1 MPSTGH
7 GGTNMAHHTKFWQ
20 RFTSLLTGWAVVGL
34 LIGVPMASAADGGPT
49 ITGQVC
55 MQTTFSGQTQEPIPS
70 ADRLNCT
77 AEDIRIAEAT
87 KVSPSSCIMGET
99 FDLTATFLVNV
110 TANARYDAGFYFNI
124 GGGANARLGMCSLSA
139 LTPGLAPALQLDNDF
154 CGDLNAGQFEVTFTI
169 PDVLCQAAPG
179 TNVLKLPNC
188 TAWHSNQGTACTTQT
203 EANPDT
209 KSKCKCDDNFTVP
222 VIVEAATL
230 LVAKSAVPA
239 TVSETGGQVTYT
251 VQVTNQA
258 QFVSVTIT
266 EITDDL
272 YGNLGTNTP
281 PRTDNTCPDL
291 IGDVLAPGGT
301 ASCSFKAFVSGDSGQ
316 TITDIAEVCG
326 TQQFTGAAVCD
337 DDPADV
343 TITDV
348 PSTPTLTKTAQSAAC
363 TTDVSYQVVVSN
375 HSAIDTLRVN
385 ALTDDKFGDITT
397 AHAAGGGVG
406 QVVSTTCNTALGS
419 VIATSG
425 NYTCSFVG
433 RVISSSCNFTLADT
447 VTGNVTDDDGIN
459 STPSDGASVSVTIS
473 LQ

>member
-1 MPSTGH
+1 
-7 GGTNMAHHTKFWQ
+7 MAHHTKFWQ

-124 GGGANARLGMCSLSA
+124 GGGANAKLGTCSLSV

-222 VIVEAATL
+222 VIVDRQ
-230 LVAKSAVPA
+230 KRK
-239 TVSETGGQVTYT
+239 VTYT
-251 VQVTNQA
+251 GLYFYLTHFSRFVRPGSIRVATLGAAAGLRCIAFRAPDGRIVA
-258 QFVSVTIT
+258 QLLNSRRS
-266 EITDDL
+266 D
-272 YGNLGTNTP
+272 
-281 PRTDNTCPDL
+281 
-291 IGDVLAPGGT
+291 
-301 ASCSFKAFVSGDSGQ
+301 
-316 TITDIAEVCG
+316 AEVSL
-326 TQQFTGAAVCD
+326 AVAGRTLPLVL
-337 DDPADV
+337 PA
-343 TITDV
+343 
-348 PSTPTLTKTAQSAAC
+348 
-363 TTDVSYQVVVSN
+363 VS
-375 HSAIDTLRVN
+375 
-385 ALTDDKFGDITT
+385 ITT
-397 AHAAGGGVG
+397 A
-406 QVVSTTCNTALGS
+406 SWS
-419 VIATSG
+419 PFKS
-425 NYTCSFVG
+425 
-433 RVISSSCNFTLADT
+433 
-447 VTGNVTDDDGIN
+447 
-459 STPSDGASVSVTIS
+459 
-473 LQ
+473 